1 MTSKRMNWVFGFL
14 QGMYWMSY
22 CIVFPFLVRM
32 CSDFGYDDF
41 QSGVVL
47 TGATIANLVMQPI
60 IGSICDRLS
69 RIKPL
74 FCGMFLTGGGLS
86 LLLYLGKQSFPIL
99 FGTMLLLS
107 ACIQTLQYIIDIWSM
122 RLSSTGIA
130 YNYGFS
136 RSFGSV
142 FYAVTAV
149 IFGIALDHFGFDI
162 LPPVFI
168 VTALITVGVA
178 FMVNEND
185 TAAMLL
191 ARRAEAGKD
200 KKKQAVPFMKA
211 CGMLLKNKQYMVFL
225 ISYFIIQMG
234 NLPVYNYVSRK
245 YEELGAG
252 TSLFG
257 VALFTM
263 AISEVPMLLLL
274 KKLRAKIKAEILV
287 CISFIGMIVRVLLMA
302 FVMQPI
308 LLTVSC
314 ICQSVSYG
322 IFIGAMIY
330 YMAEIVKPEILF
342 TAQTLFAAVSIGLSG
357 VIGNLLGG
365 YYAKVAGVIPMMKV
379 FTLFTIAGCVFFVA
393 AVLLKRRKKA
403 L

>member
-1 MTSKRMNWVFGFL
+1 MTSRKMNWIFGFL

-60 IGSICDRLS
+60 VGSICDRLP

-74 FCGMFLTGGGLS
+74 FCGMFLTGAGLS
-86 LLLYLGKQSFPIL
+86 LLIYVGKKSFPVL
-99 FGTMLLLS
+99 FVTVLLLS
-107 ACIQTLQYIIDIWSM
+107 ACIQTLQYIIDIWSV
-122 RLSSTGIA
+122 RISSTGIA

-149 IFGIALDHFGFDI
+149 VFGIALDSFGFDI
-162 LPPVFI
+162 LPPVFMI
-168 VTALITVGVA
+168 TAFLTVCVA
-178 FMVNEND
+178 VMVNEKD
-185 TAAMLL
+185 AATMIL
-191 ARRAEAGKD
+191 GKRNQN
-200 KKKQAVPFMKA
+200 KEKKQNAVPFLKA
-211 CGMLLKNKQYMVFL
+211 CGMLLKNRKYMVFL
-225 ISYFIIQMG
+225 IAYFIMQMG
-234 NLPVYNYVSRK
+234 NLPVYNYVSRI

-274 KKLRAKIKAEILV
+274 KWLKARIKAETLV
-287 CISFIGMIVRVLLMA
+287 LISFIGMILRVLLMA
-302 FVMQPI
+302 FVMHPI
-308 LLTVSC
+308 WLTVSFLS
-314 ICQSVSYG
+314 QSISYG

-330 YMAEIVKPEILF
+330 YMAEIVEPEILF
-342 TAQTLFAAVSIGLSG
+342 TAQTVFAAVSIGLSG
-357 VIGNLLGG
+357 IIGNLLGG
-365 YYAKVAGVIPMMKV
+365 YYAKAVGVLPMMKL
-379 FTLFTIAGCVFFVA
+379 FTLFTVAGCLFFMGA
-393 AVLLKRRKKA
+393 CLLKRKKKV
-403 L
+403 